1 VGWRVLR
8 GFSLYQA
15 EKRAARKKSILRILY
30 NSFDA
35 VNINALAQFGDGVAT
50 VQKRVLWSRFFC
62 LHSWAKSPLAK
73 QCQVI
78 LIFILTTH

>member
-1 VGWRVLR
+1 VLQ

-35 VNINALAQFGDGVAT
+35 VNVNALAQFGDRMAR
-50 VQKRVLWSRFFC
+50 VQKRVVWSRFFC
-62 LHSWAKSPLAK
+62 LHSWAKSPLPK
-73 QCQVI
+73 QCWVV
-78 LIFILTTH
+78 LIFFKEPLVLGI